1 MSKCNLSKPHT
12 PALLP
17 AFSGVLFF
25 VGFEMGGFQLV
36 LRSVSAEFS
45 VGTIGAGLLVA
56 AQYAS
61 VILMPLLFGRL
72 SDRVGKKKVILSFS
86 LVFLLGCALSALAH
100 SVLVFAAGVFCVGAG
115 YSVCETTGSAALSD
129 ISPERSARWINLSQ
143 GALSLGAVTSP
154 LLTQFGIQTLGWSW
168 RAVFSIAAAGALIAF
183 LPLAFSQFPSG
194 AAAKEPAVKPV
205 HGFFADPAFALFFC
219 SILLYVGLENGFGYF
234 TESLFSVELNAAS
247 FGAYA
252 ISAYWASMAL
262 SRFVFGV
269 LPFRPERSLLFCLLA
284 SGALFTALA
293 LLRLPVLSLV
303 SCALIGFAFGP
314 IWSSLMDLA
323 ARRHPGASGGA
334 MGLMSAGC
342 GLGGALFPAL
352 MGVLSAQIDLRAAFL
367 LLALSALAAGVLS
380 FLATRVQSR
389 GEQPEDD
396 NHAFSR
402 N

>member
-1 MSKCNLSKPHT
+1 MSKCSSSKTHT
-12 PALLP
+12 PILLP

-45 VGTIGAGLLVA
+45 TGTIGAGLLVA

-72 SDRVGKKKVILSFS
+72 SHRVGKKKVMLAFS
-86 LVFLLGCALSALAH
+86 LVFLLGCALSALAQ
-100 SVLVFAAGVFCVGAG
+100 SVFAFALGVFCVGAG

-129 ISPERSARWINLSQ
+129 ISPERGARWINLSQ

-154 LLTQFGIQTLGWSW
+154 LLTQYGMQTFGWSW
-168 RAVFSIAAAGALIAF
+168 RAVFLIAAAGALIAF
-183 LPLAFSQFPSG
+183 LPLVLSQFPSSAV
-194 AAAKEPAVKPV
+194 AAEGPAKEPV
-205 HGFFADPAFALFFC
+205 HGFVADSAFALFFC

-247 FGAYA
+247 LGAYA

-262 SRFVFGV
+262 SRLVFGV

-293 LLRLPVLSLV
+293 LLQLPVLSLI

-314 IWSSLMDLA
+314 
-323 ARRHPGASGGA
+323 
-334 MGLMSAGC
+334 
-342 GLGGALFPAL
+342 
-352 MGVLSAQIDLRAAFL
+352 V
-367 LLALSALAAGVLS
+367 
-380 FLATRVQSR
+380 
-389 GEQPEDD
+389 
-396 NHAFSR
+396 
-402 N
+402 